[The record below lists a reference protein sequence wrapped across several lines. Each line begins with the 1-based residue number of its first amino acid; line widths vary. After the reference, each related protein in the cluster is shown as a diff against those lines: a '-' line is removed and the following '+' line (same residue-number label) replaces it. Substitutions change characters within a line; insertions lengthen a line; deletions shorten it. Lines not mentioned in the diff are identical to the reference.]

1 MAAPCRLGVTSQGA
15 GTSSQART
23 PLAAAVRFVHSPGA
37 TGELPN
43 TDGMSYSAKKSGL
56 VT

>member
-1 MAAPCRLGVTSQGA
+1 MAAPCRVGVPSQGA

-23 PLAAAVRFVHSPGA
+23 PVAAAVRFVQSPGA
-37 TGELPN
+37 TGEVPN
-43 TDGMSYSAKKSGL
+43 TDGVSYSTKKSGL

>member
-1 MAAPCRLGVTSQGA
+1 MAAPCSLGVTSQGA

-23 PLAAAVRFVHSPGA
+23 PLAAAVRFVQSPGA
-37 TGELPN
+37 TGEVLN
-43 TDGMSYSAKKSGL
+43 TDGVSYSTKKSGL